1 MSHVRFIGLVTF
13 KLWNIAV
20 VRKQSETPLDPLPP
34 LCLYKEEECQHLYT
48 QLLFRVRATIS
59 RLSQA
64 QTNIL
69 PPKTALQTIR
79 IDVVC
84 GPYVSAFERS

>member
-1 MSHVRFIGLVTF
+1 MCASLGWLPSNCGTLPLLENKVRPRSIL
-13 KLWNIAV
+13 
-20 VRKQSETPLDPLPP
+20 SPP